1 MDAAIHLASLVWS
14 LVTVGWFL
22 PGAMADRRAGG
33 GDAGSPLLRA
43 VVQHRLGLVADSD
56 VADLVASRD
65 LARQLTAALPF
76 ERQSHQLPIA
86 PAFRP

>member
-1 MDAAIHLASLVWS
+1 M
-14 LVTVGWFL
+14 
-22 PGAMADRRAGG
+22 
-33 GDAGSPLLRA
+33 AGSPLLRA